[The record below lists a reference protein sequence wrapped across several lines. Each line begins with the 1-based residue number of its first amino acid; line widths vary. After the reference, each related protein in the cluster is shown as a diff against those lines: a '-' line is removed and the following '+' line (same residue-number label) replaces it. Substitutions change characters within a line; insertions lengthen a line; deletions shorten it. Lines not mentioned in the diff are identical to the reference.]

1 MAVFRYIVFA
11 VFVAAGVAAIVAG
24 IMWLVQWRL
33 LVIEVRAQKYQTDE
47 ARRAAEKVEC
57 MMGKGKKKVRP

>member
-11 VFVAAGVAAIVAG
+11 VVVAAGVAAVVAG

-47 ARRAAEKVEC
+47 ARRASTTVDKL
-57 MMGKGKKKVRP
+57 MRKKK